1 MGERPMRTVEIQKG
15 SVAMA
20 ASVWA
25 VVTLATDGAS
35 PLIEA
40 VIT

>member
-1 MGERPMRTVEIQKG
+1 MGERPMRTVEIQQG

-35 PLIEA
+35 PFIEA

>member
-20 ASVWA
+20 

-35 PLIEA
+35 PFIEA

>member
-1 MGERPMRTVEIQKG
+1 MRTVEIQKG

-25 VVTLATDGAS
+25 VTDGAS
-35 PLIEA
+35 PFIEA